1 MGLLDY
7 FKRKSYQKKIFTFSE
22 LDYSPIRNVYQFV
35 VEITD
40 NNCEVLFV
48 HFFNGIRTNE
58 YGETADLINGF
69 SHYGIMIGAGK
80 IPIYTLTLVH
90 IASGKRIILDRT
102 LIQNSGLPTLKFKTI
117 LNDLYLKFGEI
128 RKPTPPICYDRKNKE
143 WLLMESSIERNER
156 TMRAFEGL
164 RVNSNNIKVPK
175 KRYFLDEFYLWFI
188 EDTDYVNELEK
199 KWFGIEN
206 GVLVDYYN
214 SKGEIKRGEI
224 SDAYGMRDFDLV
236 SIENEIGEI
245 PLQNI
250 IKIIE

>member
-1 MGLLDY
+1 
-7 FKRKSYQKKIFTFSE
+7 
-22 LDYSPIRNVYQFV
+22 
-35 VEITD
+35 
-40 NNCEVLFV
+40 
-48 HFFNGIRTNE
+48 
-58 YGETADLINGF
+58 
-69 SHYGIMIGAGK
+69 
-80 IPIYTLTLVH
+80 
-90 IASGKRIILDRT
+90 
-102 LIQNSGLPTLKFKTI
+102 
-117 LNDLYLKFGEI
+117 
-128 RKPTPPICYDRKNKE
+128 
-143 WLLMESSIERNER
+143 MESSIERNER